1 MIDSDLRAEMA
12 ATADA
17 LAEIEMRYPR
27 QAPPGSDHRRL
38 LQALQQQPVCPALR
52 AGGHRIWRP
61 GRASDQA
68 HEGMAQ
74 EDRAVP
80 SLARGAPG
88 RHLRLQIG
96 GEEASLGPDAND

>member
-38 LQALQQQPVCPALR
+38 LQALQ
-52 AGGHRIWRP
+52 
-61 GRASDQA
+61 
-68 HEGMAQ
+68 
-74 EDRAVP
+74 
-80 SLARGAPG
+80 
-88 RHLRLQIG
+88 
-96 GEEASLGPDAND
+96 